1 MPFETDAVD
10 FKGPPLDC
18 NVRSRIMGLG
28 CSSVTLKDELMGDDD
43 FVYRVVGS
51 WADPK
56 KADMTESYSGP
67 RNSDNLRGPQVLQWV
82 LDENTYSDVQGASDE
97 SSRQGSARSRC
108 RVLGGPFRIQVCEGP
123 TAVSPRREGKI
134 PSRPLTTHTNI
145 CM

>member
-56 KADMTESYSGP
+56 KSRDRVGSRTRIFATID
-67 RNSDNLRGPQVLQWV
+67 
-82 LDENTYSDVQGASDE
+82 
-97 SSRQGSARSRC
+97 RQGEPVKAIYSVWRLW
-108 RVLGGPFRIQVCEGP
+108 RV
-123 TAVSPRREGKI
+123 S
-134 PSRPLTTHTNI
+134 S
-145 CM
+145 